1 MGWQARTA
9 FDEEDRLDR
18 KAAAQV
24 LRRALRYLRP
34 YRWEMVLGLVV
45 MLGATVCLVAPPLLF
60 GWVVDGVARGLAHPA
75 DRRHEAAYIDHIALV
90 LLGLAFGAWFLSR
103 AQILI
108 VTRVG
113 EKFLRDIRRLAFDH
127 LLAMSL
133 GFFDTEQTGR
143 LVSRL
148 TSDIDT
154 MEDLVQQGL
163 VVFVTNG
170 LIFVF
175 TIAVMAIRSW
185 ELTLVCLV
193 GAPGVIVASLWFR
206 RMSNRAYLH
215 VRDTVSQTL
224 SSLQEGLTGV
234 RVVQAFT
241 REDHVVHRF
250 GEANRAQRD
259 ANISAMKLSCLYFP
273 VVEGSGVITIAVA
286 AGVGGLLV
294 HNGSI
299 TAGTVVTFFLW
310 LTGLFEPINQISQLY
325 NLVQQAGAGLHKLYG
340 LLDTPSPVTERAGA
354 VDLPHGGDVELDHV
368 TFSYGPDH
376 PAVVDDVSLTVTAG
390 ASGWPSWVGDR
401 RRQVDAGQAGGP
413 LLRPRRR
420 HRALRGDGP
429 ARRHAAV
436 AASADRGRA
445 AGGAPV
451 RGDHRRQRAPRQ
463 PPGHRRRGGRRPPGA
478 GRLRPVRLAA
488 GRAGHPGERAG
499 IAPVGGRTPAAL
511 PRPRLPLRSPRARPR
526 RGHLQPGPRHRGG
539 GRAGGRD
546 LDGRPDRDRRGPPPL
561 DGRAGRPGR
570 GGRCRRRAGGRN
582 PQRTGGARRPVRRAV
597 RLPWVGG
604 LGGLA
609 SGTR

>member
-1 MGWQARTA
+1 
-9 FDEEDRLDR
+9 
-18 KAAAQV
+18 
-24 LRRALRYLRP
+24 
-34 YRWEMVLGLVV
+34 
-45 MLGATVCLVAPPLLF
+45 VAPPLLF
-60 GWVVDGVARGLAHPA
+60 GWVVDGVTRGLAHPA
-75 DRRHEAAYIDHIALV
+75 ERRHEAAYIDHIALV

-206 RMSNRAYLH
+206 RMSNKAYLH

-325 NLVQQAGAGLHKLYG
+325 NLLQQAGAGLHKLYG
-340 LLDTPSPVTERAGA
+340 LLDTPSPVTQRAGA
-354 VDLPHGGDVELDHV
+354 IDLPYAGDVELDHV

-390 ASGWPSWVGDR
+390 ERMALVGPTGAGKSTLAKLVARFYDPVSGTVRFGGTDLRDATLLSLRQRIVVVPQEGHLFGGTIADNVRLGSPKATDAEVADALRALGAYDRFASLPAGLATEVSERGSRLSAGERQLLSLARAFLSDPRVLVLDEATSSMDPGTEMEVEHAVETLMAGRTVIVVAHRLSTAERADR
-401 RRQVDAGQAGGP
+401 VAVVDAGGVLEVGTHAE
-413 LLRPRRR
+413 LV
-420 HRALRGDGP
+420 AL
-429 ARRHAAV
+429 
-436 AASADRGRA
+436 
-445 AGGAPV
+445 
-451 RGDHRRQRAPRQ
+451 
-463 PPGHRRRGGRRPPGA
+463 GGRYA
-478 GRLRPVRLAA
+478 GLFA
-488 GRAGHPGERAG
+488 
-499 IAPVGGRTPAAL
+499 
-511 PRPRLPLRSPRARPR
+511 S
-526 RGHLQPGPRHRGG
+526 
-539 GRAGGRD
+539 
-546 LDGRPDRDRRGPPPL
+546 
-561 DGRAGRPGR
+561 
-570 GGRCRRRAGGRN
+570 
-582 PQRTGGARRPVRRAV
+582 
-597 RLPWVGG
+597 WVGG